1 MDPKTL
7 HVLEYPKV
15 LERLAAHCGFSA
27 SKELALS
34 LQPTTSLLELRQ
46 RQQEVTEARLLLVTS
61 DATIGGAHDIRP
73 KIELARRGGV
83 LEPVDILD
91 IKSTLIAARELKKHL
106 EKRTS
111 DLPRL
116 ADISTALPN
125 PSGLVD
131 VISRT
136 VSDRGDVL
144 DGASQKLSSLRGE
157 IRVAHDR
164 LMSRLQKYI
173 SDPSTVSML
182 QDALI
187 TQRDG
192 RYVIPLRSE
201 FKGRIKSIVHDQSS
215 SGATIFIEPLAV
227 VELNNK
233 WRELQLAERDEI
245 RRVLAALCLQI
256 AEHAEPLIWG
266 VEALALLDFSFA
278 RAKYADEIHAAE
290 PIFVE
295 KLNVRRSTKNLTPF
309 DITQGKPDTPQPDTE
324 YYPTINLIHARHPL
338 LDPKT
343 VVATDFTMPPQ
354 TRAVIITGPNTG
366 GKTVA
371 LKTVGLL
378 ILMAQS
384 GLHIPAQSGSSLSIF
399 KALWADIGDEQS
411 IEQSLST
418 FSGHIT
424 NIIRILKAADED
436 ALVILDELGAGTD
449 PQEGA
454 ALARAILAHLMERGI
469 TTLVTTHHPELK
481 AYAHSAPGIV
491 NASVEFDVRTLRPTY
506 QLTIGIPGRS
516 NAIAIA
522 QRLGLPEAILAVARS
537 EVNPE
542 TLRAD
547 NMLDDIKRQRNLAHK
562 ERQKAE
568 KARADV
574 HKLRRELDEKLEKIE
589 DERRDVLAKARA
601 EGELE
606 VEILKR
612 NLESLKR
619 QMKKVKQPVEALAI
633 LEEKLEVVE
642 EKISAPVERKTKEK
656 KKAPD
661 VFSPLKLGEKVT
673 LRTLGSQGI
682 ITTLSEN
689 EAEVQIGSL
698 RIRAKLGDIQRKT
711 DDDLSETV
719 DQGPKTDK
727 RRKSIETGASVNR
740 SSSSIASS
748 PGMELDLRG
757 MMAEDAVSRLEDYLD
772 KAYLAG
778 MPFVRIIHGKGTGK
792 LRQEVRAALKNHPQ
806 VATYEIGLET
816 EGGDGVTVAK
826 MVKD

>member
-1 MDPKTL
+1 MDSKTL
-7 HVLEYPKV
+7 HVLEFSKV
-15 LERLAAHCGFSA
+15 LNCLAAHCGFSA
-27 SKELALS
+27 SKELALN
-34 LQPTTSLLELRQ
+34 LKPATSLLEIQQ

-73 KIELARRGGV
+73 KVELARRGGV

-91 IKSTLIAARELKKHL
+91 IKSTLISARELKKAF
-106 EKRTS
+106 EKRGAE
-111 DLPRL
+111 LPRL
-116 ADISTALPN
+116 SDIATGLPT

-131 VISRT
+131 GISRT
-136 VSDRGDVL
+136 ISDRGDVL
-144 DGASQKLSSLRGE
+144 DSASPKLASLRSE
-157 IRVAHDR
+157 IRIAHER

-201 FKGRIKSIVHDQSS
+201 FKGRIKSIIHDQSA
-215 SGATIFIEPLAV
+215 SGATMFIEPLAV

-256 AEHAEPLIWG
+256 AEHADALIWG

-278 RAKYADEIHAAE
+278 RAKYADELHAAE

-295 KLNVRRSTKNLTPF
+295 KPKVERQKKNAATEDLTPE
-309 DITQGKPDTPQPDTE
+309 PQN
-324 YYPTINLIHARHPL
+324 YPTINLIHARHPL

-343 VVATDFTMPPQ
+343 VVATDFTLPPE

-384 GLHIPAQSGSSLSIF
+384 GLHIPAQSGSSLSLF

-424 NIIRILKAADED
+424 NIIRILKAANED

-491 NASVEFDVRTLRPTY
+491 NASVEFDLKTLRPTY

-522 QRLGLPEAILAVARS
+522 QRLGLPDTILVAARN

-542 TLRAD
+542 SLRAD
-547 NMLDDIKRQRNLAHK
+547 NMLDDIKRQRNLTHK

-568 KARADV
+568 KARSDV
-574 HKLRRELDEKLEKIE
+574 HKLRRELTERLEKIE
-589 DERRDVLAKARA
+589 DERREVLAKARA

-619 QMKKVKQPVEALAI
+619 QMKKVKQPVEALTK
-633 LEEKLEVVE
+633 LEEKLEQAE
-642 EKISAPVERKTKEK
+642 EKVSAPVERKTKP
-656 KKAPD
+656 APTPPQ
-661 VFSPLKLGEKVT
+661 SHAPLQLGEKVI

-682 ITTLSEN
+682 ITTLSES
-689 EAEVQIGSL
+689 EAEIQIGSL
-698 RIRAKLGDIQRKT
+698 RVRAKLGDIQRKT
-711 DDDLSETV
+711 EEDSLDETK
-719 DQGPKTDK
+719 PAEKK
-727 RRKSIETGASVNR
+727 KSKGTAPA
-740 SSSSIASS
+740 SSSPSLAAS
-748 PGMELDLRG
+748 PGMEVDLRG
-757 MMAEDAVSRLEDYLD
+757 MMAEDALARLEDYLD
-772 KAYLAG
+772 KAYLSG

-792 LRQEVRAALKNHPQ
+792 LRQEVRAALKNNSQ
-806 VATYEIGLET
+806 VATFEIGLES

-826 MVKD
+826 MVKE

>member
-1 MDPKTL
+1 MDHKTL
-7 HVLEYPKV
+7 QVLEYPKV
-15 LERLAAHCGFSA
+15 LDRLAAYCGFSA
-27 SKELALS
+27 SKSLAIALE
-34 LQPTTSLLELRQ
+34 PVTSLLEIRQ
-46 RQQEVTEARLLLVTS
+46 RQQEVTEARRLIVTS

-73 KIELARRGGV
+73 KVDLARRGGV
-83 LEPVDILD
+83 LDPVDVLD
-91 IKSTLIAARELKKHL
+91 VKSTLIAARELKKYL
-106 EKRTS
+106 EKRAGE
-111 DLPRL
+111 LPRL
-116 ADISTALPN
+116 ADIATGLPT

-131 VISRT
+131 AISRT
-136 VSDRGDVL
+136 VSDRGEVL
-144 DGASQKLSSLRGE
+144 DGASPKLASLRGE
-157 IRVAHDR
+157 IRVAHER

-173 SDPSTVSML
+173 SDSSTVSML

-192 RYVIPLRSE
+192 RYVIPLRAE

-215 SGATIFIEPLAV
+215 SGATLFVEPLAV

-245 RRVLAALCLQI
+245 RRIMAALSLQI
-256 AEHAEPLIWG
+256 AEHADSLIWG
-266 VEALALLDFSFA
+266 VEALALLDLAFA
-278 RAKYADEIHAAE
+278 RAKYAEDIRAAE
-290 PIFVE
+290 PLFVDRSALSVQRINASPPE
-295 KLNVRRSTKNLTPF
+295 TTHFQTLNLV
-309 DITQGKPDTPQPDTE
+309 
-324 YYPTINLIHARHPL
+324 HARHPL

-343 VVATDFTMPPQ
+343 VVPTDFTMPPE

-378 ILMAQS
+378 ILMAQA
-384 GLHIPAQSGSSLSIF
+384 GMHLPAQSGSSLSIF
-399 KALWADIGDEQS
+399 ESIWADIGDEQS

-424 NIIRILKAADED
+424 NIIRILQAADEHS
-436 ALVILDELGAGTD
+436 LVILDELGAGTD

-481 AYAHSAPGIV
+481 AYAHSMPGII

-522 QRLGLPEAILAVARS
+522 QRLGLPESILEAARN

-542 TLRAD
+542 SLRAD
-547 NMLDDIKRQRNLAHK
+547 NMLDDIKRQRNLSHK

-568 KARADV
+568 KARAEI
-574 HKLRRELDEKLEKIE
+574 HKLRRELAERLEKIE
-589 DERRDVLAKARA
+589 EERREVLAQARA

-619 QMKKVKQPVEALAI
+619 QMKKVKQPVEALAKI
-633 LEEKLEVVE
+633 EEKLEEAE
-642 EKISAPVERKTKEK
+642 EKVVQPVARKTLP
-656 KKAPD
+656 ATNQPTGA
-661 VFSPLKLGEKVT
+661 LKLGEKVI
-673 LRTLGSQGI
+673 LRSLSSQGV
-682 ITTLSEN
+682 ITALGEN
-689 EAEVQIGSL
+689 EAEVQVGSL
-698 RIRAKLGDIQRKT
+698 RVRAKLADIQRKS
-711 DDDLSETV
+711 DDEESVEYPTLKVKKSPKGSASNLKASIPQ
-719 DQGPKTDK
+719 QG
-727 RRKSIETGASVNR
+727 SGQALGLQSG
-740 SSSSIASS
+740 
-748 PGMELDLRG
+748 PGLELDLRG
-757 MMAEDAVSRLEDYLD
+757 MMAEDALARLDDYLD
-772 KAYLAG
+772 RAYLSG

-806 VATYEIGLET
+806 VATFEIGLET

>member
-1 MDPKTL
+1 MDSKTL

-15 LERLAAHCGFSA
+15 LDRLAAQCGFSA
-27 SKELALS
+27 SKELALG
-34 LQPTTSLLELRQ
+34 LQPSTSLLEIRQ
-46 RQQEVTEARLLLVTS
+46 RQQEVTEARMLLVTS

-73 KIELARRGGV
+73 KVELARRGGV
-83 LEPVDILD
+83 LEPIDILD
-91 IKSTLIAARELKKHL
+91 IKSTLISARELKKLL
-106 EKRTS
+106 EKRAA
-111 DLPRL
+111 DFPRL
-116 ADISTALPN
+116 ADIATALPT

-131 VISRT
+131 AISRT
-136 VSDRGDVL
+136 ISDRGDVL
-144 DGASQKLSSLRGE
+144 DGASPKLASLRGE

-173 SDPSTVSML
+173 SDSSTVSML

-201 FKGRIKSIVHDQSS
+201 FKGRIKSIVHDQSA
-215 SGATIFIEPLAV
+215 SGATLFIEPLAV

-266 VEALALLDFSFA
+266 VEALALIDFSFA
-278 RAKYADEIHAAE
+278 RAKYADEIRAAE
-290 PIFVE
+290 PVFVE
-295 KLNVRRSTKNLTPF
+295 KPKIERPRR
-309 DITQGKPDTPQPDTE
+309 KPAQEEAEANPVE
-324 YYPTINLIHARHPL
+324 EHYPTINLIHARHPL

-343 VVATDFTMPPQ
+343 VVPTDFTMPAQ

-399 KALWADIGDEQS
+399 DALWADIGDEQS

-424 NIIRILKAADED
+424 NIIRILKAADEQ

-454 ALARAILAHLMERGI
+454 ALARAILAHLMERRI

-491 NASVEFDVRTLRPTY
+491 NASVEFDLRTLRPTY

-522 QRLGLPEAILAVARS
+522 QRLGLPDSILAVARS

-542 TLRAD
+542 SLRAD

-568 KARADV
+568 KARAEA
-574 HKLRRELDEKLEKIE
+574 HKLRRELDERLEKIE
-589 DERRDVLAKARA
+589 DERREVLAKARA

-612 NLESLKR
+612 NLNALKR
-619 QMKKVKQPVEALAI
+619 RMQKVKQPVEALAK
-633 LEEKLEVVE
+633 LEEKLEQAE
-642 EKISAPVERKTKEK
+642 EKVVAPVERKNREE

-661 VFSPLKLGEKVT
+661 VFSPLKLGEKVI

-682 ITTLSEN
+682 ITALSES

-698 RIRAKLGDIQRKT
+698 RVRAKLGDIQRKT
-711 DDDLSETV
+711 DEETPI
-719 DQGPKTDK
+719 DSPMPKS
-727 RRKSIETGASVNR
+727 KSLAKSKDSGKSAS
-740 SSSSIASS
+740 STLAAS
-748 PGMELDLRG
+748 PGMEIDLRG
-757 MMAEDAVSRLEDYLD
+757 MMAEDALAKLDDYLD
-772 KAYLAG
+772 KAYLSG

-792 LRQEVRAALKNHPQ
+792 LRQEVRAALKNNPQ
-806 VATYEIGLET
+806 VATFEIGLES

>member
-1 MDPKTL
+1 MDSKTL

-15 LERLAAHCGFSA
+15 LDRLAAQCGFSA
-27 SKELALS
+27 SKELALG
-34 LQPTTSLLELRQ
+34 LQPSTSLLEIRQ
-46 RQQEVTEARLLLVTS
+46 RQQEVTEARMLLVTS

-73 KIELARRGGV
+73 KVELARRGGV
-83 LEPVDILD
+83 LEPADILD
-91 IKSTLIAARELKKHL
+91 IKSTLISARELKKLL
-106 EKRTS
+106 EKRAA
-111 DLPRL
+111 DFPRL
-116 ADISTALPN
+116 ADIATALPT

-131 VISRT
+131 AISRT
-136 VSDRGDVL
+136 ISDRGDVL
-144 DGASQKLSSLRGE
+144 DGASPKLASLRGE

-173 SDPSTVSML
+173 SDSSTVSML

-201 FKGRIKSIVHDQSS
+201 FKGRIKSIVHDQSA
-215 SGATIFIEPLAV
+215 SGATLFIEPLAV

-266 VEALALLDFSFA
+266 VEALALIDFSFA
-278 RAKYADEIHAAE
+278 RAKYADEIRAAE
-290 PIFVE
+290 PVFVE
-295 KLNVRRSTKNLTPF
+295 KPKIERPRR
-309 DITQGKPDTPQPDTE
+309 KPAQEEAEASPAE
-324 YYPTINLIHARHPL
+324 EHYPTINLIHARHPL

-343 VVATDFTMPPQ
+343 VVPTDFTMPAQ

-399 KALWADIGDEQS
+399 EALWADIGDEQS

-424 NIIRILKAADED
+424 NIIRILKAADEQ

-454 ALARAILAHLMERGI
+454 ALARAILAHLMERRI

-491 NASVEFDVRTLRPTY
+491 NASVEFDLRTLRPTY

-522 QRLGLPEAILAVARS
+522 QRLGLPDSILAVARS

-542 TLRAD
+542 SLRAD

-568 KARADV
+568 KARAEA
-574 HKLRRELDEKLEKIE
+574 HKLRRELDERLEKIE
-589 DERRDVLAKARA
+589 DERREVLAKARA

-612 NLESLKR
+612 NLNALKR
-619 QMKKVKQPVEALAI
+619 QMQKVKQPVEALAK
-633 LEEKLEVVE
+633 LEEKLEQAE
-642 EKISAPVERKTKEK
+642 EKVVAPVERKTREE

-661 VFSPLKLGEKVT
+661 VFSPLKLGEKVI

-682 ITTLSEN
+682 ITALSEG

-698 RIRAKLGDIQRKT
+698 RVRAKLGDIQRKT
-711 DDDLSETV
+711 KEEMPTDSPM
-719 DQGPKTDK
+719 PKG
-727 RRKSIETGASVNR
+727 KSPAKSKDSGKSASTTL
-740 SSSSIASS
+740 AAS
-748 PGMELDLRG
+748 PGMEIDLRG
-757 MMAEDAVSRLEDYLD
+757 MMAEDALAKLDDYLD
-772 KAYLAG
+772 KAYLSG

-792 LRQEVRAALKNHPQ
+792 LRQEVRAALKNNPQ
-806 VATYEIGLET
+806 VATFEIGLES

>member
-1 MDPKTL
+1 MDSKTL

-15 LERLAAHCGFSA
+15 LDRLAAQCGFSA
-27 SKELALS
+27 SKELALG
-34 LQPTTSLLELRQ
+34 LQPSTSLLEIRQ
-46 RQQEVTEARLLLVTS
+46 RQQEVTEARMLLVTS

-73 KIELARRGGV
+73 KVELARRGGV

-91 IKSTLIAARELKKHL
+91 IKSTLISARELKKLL
-106 EKRTS
+106 EKRAA
-111 DLPRL
+111 DFPRL
-116 ADISTALPN
+116 ADIATALPT

-131 VISRT
+131 AISRT
-136 VSDRGDVL
+136 ISDRGDVL
-144 DGASQKLSSLRGE
+144 DGASPKLASLRGE

-173 SDPSTVSML
+173 SDSSTVSML

-201 FKGRIKSIVHDQSS
+201 FKGRIKSIVHDQSA
-215 SGATIFIEPLAV
+215 SGATLFIEPLAV

-266 VEALALLDFSFA
+266 VEALALIDFSFA
-278 RAKYADEIHAAE
+278 RAKYADEIRAAE
-290 PIFVE
+290 PVFVE
-295 KLNVRRSTKNLTPF
+295 KPKIERPRRKP
-309 DITQGKPDTPQPDTE
+309 TQEEAEASPVE
-324 YYPTINLIHARHPL
+324 EHYPTINLIHARHPL

-343 VVATDFTMPPQ
+343 VVPTDFTMPHQ

-399 KALWADIGDEQS
+399 EALWADIGDEQS

-424 NIIRILKAADED
+424 NIIRILKAADEQ

-454 ALARAILAHLMERGI
+454 ALARAILAHLMERRI

-491 NASVEFDVRTLRPTY
+491 NASVEFDLRTLRPTY

-522 QRLGLPEAILAVARS
+522 QRLGLPDSILAVARS

-542 TLRAD
+542 SLRAD

-568 KARADV
+568 KARAEA
-574 HKLRRELDEKLEKIE
+574 HKLRRELDERLEKIE
-589 DERRDVLAKARA
+589 DERREVLAKARA

-612 NLESLKR
+612 NLNALKR
-619 QMKKVKQPVEALAI
+619 QMQKVKQPVEALTK
-633 LEEKLEVVE
+633 LEEKLEQAE
-642 EKISAPVERKTKEK
+642 EKVVAPVERKTREE

-661 VFSPLKLGEKVT
+661 VFSPLKLGEKVI

-682 ITTLSEN
+682 ITALSES

-698 RIRAKLGDIQRKT
+698 RVRAKLGDIQRKT
-711 DDDLSETV
+711 DEEAPLDSPA
-719 DQGPKTDK
+719 PKG
-727 RRKSIETGASVNR
+727 KSPTKSKDSGKSASTTL
-740 SSSSIASS
+740 AAS
-748 PGMELDLRG
+748 PGMEIDLRG
-757 MMAEDAVSRLEDYLD
+757 MMAEDALAKLDDYLD
-772 KAYLAG
+772 KAYLSG

-792 LRQEVRAALKNHPQ
+792 LRQEVRAALKTNPQ
-806 VATYEIGLET
+806 VATFEIGLES

>member
-1 MDPKTL
+1 MDSKTL

-15 LERLAAHCGFSA
+15 LDRLAAHCGFSA
-27 SKELALS
+27 SKELALG
-34 LQPTTSLLELRQ
+34 LQPATSLLEIRQ

-73 KIELARRGGV
+73 KVALALRGGV
-83 LEPVDILD
+83 LDPVDILD
-91 IKSTLIAARELKKHL
+91 IKSTLISARELKKLL
-106 EKRTS
+106 EKRAA
-111 DLPRL
+111 DFPRL
-116 ADISTALPN
+116 ADVATALPT

-131 VISRT
+131 AISRT
-136 VSDRGDVL
+136 VSDRGEVL
-144 DGASQKLSSLRGE
+144 DGASPKLASLRGE

-164 LMSRLQKYI
+164 LMTRLQKYI
-173 SDPSTVSML
+173 SDSSTVSML

-187 TQRDG
+187 TQREG

-215 SGATIFIEPLAV
+215 SGATLFVEPLAV

-245 RRVLAALCLQI
+245 RRVLSALSAQV
-256 AEHAEPLIWG
+256 AEHADALTWG
-266 VEALALLDFSFA
+266 VEALALIDFSFA
-278 RAKYADEIHAAE
+278 RAKYADEIRASE
-290 PIFVE
+290 PVFVE
-295 KLNVRRSTKNLTPF
+295 GPK
-309 DITQGKPDTPQPDTE
+309 KPQASDVLHFQ
-324 YYPTINLIHARHPL
+324 TINLIHARHPL
-338 LDPKT
+338 LDPQT
-343 VVATDFTMPPQ
+343 VVPTDFTMPPE

-418 FSGHIT
+418 FSGHVT
-424 NIIRILKAADED
+424 NIIRILKAADKES
-436 ALVILDELGAGTD
+436 LVILDELGAGTD

-481 AYAHSAPGIV
+481 AYAHSMPGIV

-506 QLTIGIPGRS
+506 QLTIGLPGRS

-522 QRLGLPEAILAVARS
+522 QRLGLPDSILEAARS

-542 TLRAD
+542 SLRAD

-568 KARADV
+568 KARAEA
-574 HKLRRELDEKLEKIE
+574 HKLRRELDERLEKIE
-589 DERRDVLAKARA
+589 DERREVLAKARA

-619 QMKKVKQPVEALAI
+619 QMNKVKQPVEALAK
-633 LEEKLEVVE
+633 LEEKLEQAE
-642 EKISAPVERKTKEK
+642 EKIVAPVERKAKAE

-661 VFSPLKLGEKVT
+661 LFAPLHLGEKVT

-682 ITTLSEN
+682 ITALGEN
-689 EAEVQIGSL
+689 EVEVQIGSL
-698 RIRAKLGDIQRKT
+698 RVRAKRGDIQRKA
-711 DDDLSETV
+711 EEAV
-719 DQGPKTDK
+719 DQGAKTDK
-727 RRKSIETGASVNR
+727 RAKSVETGASVNR
-740 SSSSIASS
+740 ASSSVTSS

-757 MMAEDAVSRLEDYLD
+757 MMAEDALARLEDYLD

-792 LRQEVRAALKNHPQ
+792 LRQEVRAALKHHPQ
-806 VATYEIGLET
+806 VATFEIGLEN

>member
-1 MDPKTL
+1 MDHKTL
-7 HVLEYPKV
+7 QVLEYPKV
-15 LERLAAHCGFSA
+15 LDRLAAYCGFSA
-27 SKELALS
+27 SKSLAIALE
-34 LQPTTSLLELRQ
+34 PATSLLEIRQ
-46 RQQEVTEARLLLVTS
+46 RQQEVTEARRLIVTS

-73 KIELARRGGV
+73 KVDLARRGGV
-83 LEPVDILD
+83 LDPVDVLD
-91 IKSTLIAARELKKHL
+91 VKSTLIAARELKKYL
-106 EKRTS
+106 EKRAGE
-111 DLPRL
+111 LPRL
-116 ADISTALPN
+116 ADIATGLPT

-131 VISRT
+131 AISRT
-136 VSDRGDVL
+136 VSDRGEVL
-144 DGASQKLSSLRGE
+144 DGASPKLASLRGE
-157 IRVAHDR
+157 IRVAHER

-173 SDPSTVSML
+173 SDSSTVSML

-192 RYVIPLRSE
+192 RYVIPLRAE

-215 SGATIFIEPLAV
+215 SGATLFVEPLAV

-245 RRVLAALCLQI
+245 RRIMAALSLQI
-256 AEHAEPLIWG
+256 AEHADSLIWG
-266 VEALALLDFSFA
+266 VEALALLDLAFA
-278 RAKYADEIHAAE
+278 RAKYAEDIRAAE
-290 PIFVE
+290 PLFVE
-295 KLNVRRSTKNLTPF
+295 RSTLSVQRINASPLETPHFQTLNLV
-309 DITQGKPDTPQPDTE
+309 
-324 YYPTINLIHARHPL
+324 HARHPL

-343 VVATDFTMPPQ
+343 VVPTDFTMPPE

-378 ILMAQS
+378 ILMAQA
-384 GLHIPAQSGSSLSIF
+384 GMHIPAQSGSSLSIF
-399 KALWADIGDEQS
+399 ESIWADIGDEQS

-424 NIIRILKAADED
+424 NIIRILQAADERS
-436 ALVILDELGAGTD
+436 LVILDELGAGTD

-481 AYAHSAPGIV
+481 AYAHSMPGII

-522 QRLGLPEAILAVARS
+522 QRLGLPESILEAARN

-542 TLRAD
+542 SLRAD
-547 NMLDDIKRQRNLAHK
+547 NMLDDIKRQRNLSHK

-568 KARADV
+568 KARAEI
-574 HKLRRELDEKLEKIE
+574 HKLRRELAERLEKIE
-589 DERRDVLAKARA
+589 EERREVLAQARA

-619 QMKKVKQPVEALAI
+619 QMKKVKQPVEALAKI
-633 LEEKLEVVE
+633 EEKLEEAE
-642 EKISAPVERKTKEK
+642 EKVVQPVARKTSQS
-656 KKAPD
+656 ANLPTG
-661 VFSPLKLGEKVT
+661 SLKLGEKVI
-673 LRTLGSQGI
+673 LRSLGSQGVI
-682 ITTLSEN
+682 IALGES
-689 EAEVQIGSL
+689 EAEVQVGSL
-698 RIRAKLGDIQRKT
+698 RVRAKLADIQRKS
-711 DDDLSETV
+711 DDEESVENPTLKVKKSPKGSASNRIDSNLR
-719 DQGPKTDK
+719 QG
-727 RRKSIETGASVNR
+727 SGQALNLQSG
-740 SSSSIASS
+740 

-757 MMAEDAVSRLEDYLD
+757 MMAEDALARLDDYLD
-772 KAYLAG
+772 RAYLSG

-792 LRQEVRAALKNHPQ
+792 LRQEVRAALRNHPQ
-806 VATYEIGLET
+806 VATFEIGLET

>member
-73 KIELARRGGV
+73 KVELARRGGV

-295 KLNVRRSTKNLTPF
+295 KLKIRKPRVERSKSEPTPE
-309 DITQGKPDTPQPDTE
+309 TPE
-324 YYPTINLIHARHPL
+324 LSEAEAYYPTINLIHARHPL

-454 ALARAILAHLMERGI
+454 ALARAILAHLMDRGI

-542 TLRAD
+542 SLRAD

-568 KARADV
+568 KARAEV

-633 LEEKLEVVE
+633 LEEKLEVAE

-698 RIRAKLGDIQRKT
+698 RIRAKLGDIQRKSDEEEPVESPT
-711 DDDLSETV
+711 S
-719 DQGPKTDK
+719 KA
-727 RRKSIETGASVNR
+727 KSPSKSKSAGQS
-740 SSSSIASS
+740 ASS
-748 PGMELDLRG
+748 TLTASPGLELDLRG

-772 KAYLAG
+772 KAYLSG

-792 LRQEVRAALKNHPQ
+792 LRQEVRAALKNNPQ
-806 VATYEIGLET
+806 VATFEIGLET

>member
-1 MDPKTL
+1 MDHKTL
-7 HVLEYPKV
+7 QVLEYPKV
-15 LERLAAHCGFSA
+15 LDRLAAYCGFSA
-27 SKELALS
+27 SKSLALG
-34 LQPTTSLLELRQ
+34 LQPTTNLLEIRQ
-46 RQQEVTEARLLLVTS
+46 SQQEVTEARRLIVTS

-73 KIELARRGGV
+73 KVDLARRGGV
-83 LEPVDILD
+83 LDPVDVLD
-91 IKSTLIAARELKKHL
+91 VKSTLIAARELKKFL
-106 EKRTS
+106 EKRAS
-111 DLPRL
+111 ELPRL
-116 ADISTALPN
+116 ADIATALPT

-131 VISRT
+131 AISRT
-136 VSDRGDVL
+136 VSDRGEVL
-144 DGASQKLSSLRGE
+144 DGASPKLASLRGE
-157 IRVAHDR
+157 IRVAHER

-173 SDPSTVSML
+173 SDSSTVSML

-192 RYVIPLRSE
+192 RYVIPLRAE

-215 SGATIFIEPLAV
+215 SGATLFIEPLAV

-245 RRVLAALCLQI
+245 RRIMAALSLQI
-256 AEHAEPLIWG
+256 AEHANLLIWG
-266 VEALALLDFSFA
+266 VEALALLDLAFA
-278 RAKYADEIHAAE
+278 RAKYAEDIRAAE
-290 PIFVE
+290 PVFVE
-295 KLNVRRSTKNLTPF
+295 RSTLNVQRLNASPPETPHFQTLNLV
-309 DITQGKPDTPQPDTE
+309 
-324 YYPTINLIHARHPL
+324 HARHPL

-343 VVATDFTMPPQ
+343 VVPTDFTMPPE

-384 GLHIPAQSGSSLSIF
+384 GMHIPAQSGSSLSIF
-399 KALWADIGDEQS
+399 ESIWADIGDEQS

-424 NIIRILKAADED
+424 NIIRILQAADEHS
-436 ALVILDELGAGTD
+436 LVILDELGAGTD

-454 ALARAILAHLMERGI
+454 ALARAMLAHLMERNI

-481 AYAHSAPGIV
+481 AYAHTMAGII

-522 QRLGLPEAILAVARS
+522 QRLGLPEAILEAARN

-542 TLRAD
+542 SLRAD
-547 NMLDDIKRQRNLAHK
+547 NMLDDIKRQRNLSHK

-568 KARADV
+568 KARAEI
-574 HKLRRELDEKLEKIE
+574 HKLRRELAERLEKIE
-589 DERRDVLAKARA
+589 EERREVLAQARA

-619 QMKKVKQPVEALAI
+619 QMKKVKQPVEALAKI
-633 LEEKLEVVE
+633 EEKLEEAE
-642 EKISAPVERKTKEK
+642 EKVIQPVARKTSQ
-656 KKAPD
+656 AANQPTGA
-661 VFSPLKLGEKVT
+661 LKLGEKVI
-673 LRTLGSQGI
+673 LRSLGSQGV
-682 ITTLSEN
+682 ITSLGEN
-689 EAEVQIGSL
+689 EAEVQVGSL
-698 RIRAKLGDIQRKT
+698 RVRAKLADIQRKT
-711 DDDLSETV
+711 DEEESVDSQTLKVKKSPKGSPSDPKPSTLRQGSGQAFTV
-719 DQGPKTDK
+719 QSG
-727 RRKSIETGASVNR
+727 
-740 SSSSIASS
+740 

-757 MMAEDAVSRLEDYLD
+757 MMAEDALARLDDYLD
-772 KAYLAG
+772 RAYLSG

-792 LRQEVRAALKNHPQ
+792 LRQEVRASLKNHPQ
-806 VATYEIGLET
+806 VATFEIGLES

>member
-1 MDPKTL
+1 MDNKTL
-7 HVLEYPKV
+7 QVLEYPKV
-15 LERLAAHCGFSA
+15 LDRLAAHCAFSA
-27 SKELALS
+27 SKELALG
-34 LQPTTSLLELRQ
+34 LQPATSLLEIRQ
-46 RQQEVTEARLLLVTS
+46 RQQEVTEARMLIVTS
-61 DATIGGAHDIRP
+61 DATIGGAHDVRP
-73 KIELARRGGV
+73 KVELARRGGV
-83 LEPVDILD
+83 LEPVDVLD
-91 IKSTLIAARELKKHL
+91 IKSTLIAARELKKLL
-106 EKRTS
+106 EKRT
-111 DLPRL
+111 LEFPRL
-116 ADISTALPN
+116 ADIATALPT

-131 VISRT
+131 SISRT
-136 VSDRGDVL
+136 VSDRGEVL
-144 DGASQKLSSLRGE
+144 DGASPKLAALRGE
-157 IRVAHDR
+157 IRVAHER

-173 SDPSTVSML
+173 SDSSTVSML

-192 RYVIPLRSE
+192 RYVIPLRAE
-201 FKGRIKSIVHDQSS
+201 FKGRIKSVVHDQSA
-215 SGATIFIEPLAV
+215 SGATLFVEPLAV

-245 RRVLAALCLQI
+245 RRILATLSLQI
-256 AEHAEPLIWG
+256 AEHADTLTWG
-266 VEALALLDFSFA
+266 VEALALLDLSFA
-278 RAKYADEIHAAE
+278 RAKYAEEIHAAE

-295 KLNVRRSTKNLTPF
+295 KEKVEKLKGKPANQPDLNHSTLQQA
-309 DITQGKPDTPQPDTE
+309 QGKHLNFQTL
-324 YYPTINLIHARHPL
+324 NLIHARHPL

-343 VVATDFTMPPQ
+343 VVPTDFTLPPE

-378 ILMAQS
+378 ILMAQA
-384 GLHIPAQSGSSLSIF
+384 GMHIPAQSGSSLSIF
-399 KALWADIGDEQS
+399 QSIWADIGDEQS

-424 NIIRILKAADED
+424 NIIHLLKAADEES
-436 ALVILDELGAGTD
+436 LVILDELGAGTD

-481 AYAHSAPGIV
+481 AYAHTMPGIV

-522 QRLGLPEAILAVARS
+522 KRLGLPDSILEAARN
-537 EVNPE
+537 EVDPE
-542 TLRAD
+542 SLRAD
-547 NMLDDIKRQRNLAHK
+547 NMLDDIKRQRNLSHK

-568 KARADV
+568 KARAEV
-574 HKLRRELDEKLEKIE
+574 HKLRRELAERLEKIE
-589 DERRDVLAKARA
+589 DERREVLAQARA

-619 QMKKVKQPVEALAI
+619 QMKKVKQPVEALAK
-633 LEEKLEVVE
+633 LEEKLEQAE
-642 EKISAPVERKTKEK
+642 EKIVQPVARQ
-656 KKAPD
+656 KAKVENQETGP
-661 VFSPLKLGEKVT
+661 FKLGEKVI
-673 LRTLGSQGI
+673 LRSLGSQGI
-682 ITTLSEN
+682 ITALGEN
-689 EAEVQIGSL
+689 EAEVQVGSL
-698 RIRAKLGDIQRKT
+698 RVRAKLGDIQRK
-711 DDDLSETV
+711 SEENV

-727 RRKSIETGASVNR
+727 GRKSIETGDSVNR
-740 SSSSIASS
+740 PSSSVTSS

-757 MMAEDAVSRLEDYLD
+757 MMAEDALARLEDYLD
-772 KAYLAG
+772 KAYLSG

-792 LRQEVRAALKNHPQ
+792 LRQEVRAALKHHPQ
-806 VATYEIGLET
+806 VATFEIGLES

-826 MVKD
+826 MTKD